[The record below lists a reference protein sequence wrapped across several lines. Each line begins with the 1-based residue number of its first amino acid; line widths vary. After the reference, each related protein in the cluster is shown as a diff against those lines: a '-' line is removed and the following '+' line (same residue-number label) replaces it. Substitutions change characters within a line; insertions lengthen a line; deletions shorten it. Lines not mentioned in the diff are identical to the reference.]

1 MKKILSFF
9 VLSFALM
16 FFVTTQIEARE
27 DEGLLK
33 STQGVEKSSSV
44 KDELELEIEL
54 ENDLDDELDLE
65 DVDDSLDDLDDEL
78 DDLDEDKVEGI
89 GEEHRSKVADSVNKL
104 LNVADHNGKLGEE
117 IRKIAHEQASS
128 SDDVLEA
135 IDKIEHRNKL
145 KTFLIGTDYK
155 NLGALRSEIAKTE
168 ARLEALKREMEKL
181 IPLEQTVIETEISKL
196 EDEQDKLES
205 FVEDNED
212 HFSLFGWAIKLFQ

>member
-1 MKKILSFF
+1 
-9 VLSFALM
+9 M

-27 DEGLLK
+27 EENLLK

-44 KDELELEIEL
+44 KDELEIEL
-54 ENDLDDELDLE
+54 EDNLDDELDLE
-65 DVDDSLDDLDDEL
+65 EVDDSLDDLDSLDDEL
-78 DDLDEDKVEGI
+78 DDLDEDKVGGR
-89 GEEHRSKVADSVNKL
+89 GEEHRSQVADSVHKL

-128 SDDVLEA
+128 SEDVLEA
-135 IDKIEHRNKL
+135 IDKVEKRGKL

-168 ARLEALKREMEKL
+168 ARLEALKREMDKF

-205 FVEDNED
+205 FVEDNEEV
-212 HFSLFGWAIKLFQ
+212 FSLFGWAIKLFQ